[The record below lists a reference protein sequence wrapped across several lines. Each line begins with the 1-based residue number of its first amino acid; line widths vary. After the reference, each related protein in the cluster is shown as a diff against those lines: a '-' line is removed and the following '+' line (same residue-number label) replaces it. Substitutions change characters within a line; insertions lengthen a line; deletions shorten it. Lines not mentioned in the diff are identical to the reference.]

1 MSHLFSSVTSIYFEH
16 LQFER
21 RLSKNTVRAYKS
33 DLEQWFS
40 FLEQKHPSVKSV
52 TNLKEI
58 HLRTFVA
65 HLHEKNDSSSI
76 TRKLSSIRSFC
87 DFLLRENII
96 QTTITSNILAP
107 KKEQRLPQFL
117 AEPEIDSWLKSM
129 EQKQDKTP
137 LDIRDFA
144 IVEILYGTGLRI
156 SELCDL
162 RLTDLQFQKNED
174 GKSYTQLF
182 VQKGKGQ
189 KQRIVFAGE
198 SATKALHNYLD
209 IRSHFMVQNS
219 ANRPE
224 LFISPKGKALGV
236 RCVRRIIENRSTSCG
251 LPPVHPHALRHS
263 FATHLLGSGADLR
276 SIQELLGHQN
286 LSTTAR
292 YAHIDLRYL
301 ESQYAHHPRS
311 SLSKAFTLNAKQAKK

>member
-1 MSHLFSSVTSIYFEH
+1 MPHFFSSFTSVYFEH

-40 FLEQKHPSVKSV
+40 FLEQKHPSLKSV
-52 TNLKEI
+52 ENLKEAHI
-58 HLRTFVA
+58 RTFVA
-65 HLHEKNDSSSI
+65 YLHEKNDSSSI
-76 TRKLSSIRSFC
+76 SRKLSSIRSFC

-96 QTTITSNILAP
+96 HASVALSVPVP
-107 KKEQRLPQFL
+107 KKEQRLPRFL
-117 AEPEIDSWLKSM
+117 AHPEIDSWLKSL
-129 EQKQDKTP
+129 EEKQDKTS
-137 LDIRDFA
+137 LDIRDLA

-162 RLTDLQFQKNED
+162 RLTDIQFQKTTD
-174 GKSYTQLF
+174 GKLYTQLF

-198 SATKALHNYLD
+198 SATKAMQNYLN
-209 IRSHFMVQNS
+209 IRSDLMQNS
-219 ANRPE
+219 ANKPAV
-224 LFISPKGKALGV
+224 FVSPKGKALGV
-236 RCVRRIIENRSTSCG
+236 RCVRRIIENQSTSCG

-292 YAHIDLRYL
+292 YAHIDLQYL
-301 ESQYAHHPRS
+301 ESQYAHHPRAS
-311 SLSKAFTLNAKQAKK
+311 FSKPFTFTEKQAKK